1 MIIGNG
7 TEIQSVIYNGVDL
20 DRVIYNGVVVFEK
33 NTFEPEL
40 ELIDFDYYKHKSY
53 YILTGWK
60 GTYQGEPSDM
70 CVIPNSSRIKL
81 RNNEKTITISKKDY
95 LVQISKPFQIK
106 IEAMNFKDTDFEK
119 LNIQIKDNNN

>member
-33 NTFEPEL
+33 NTFDPEID
-40 ELIDFDYYKHKSY
+40 LIDFYYYKNNNGY

-60 GTYQGEPSDM
+60 ETYQGEPSEM
-70 CVIPNSSRIKL
+70 CVVPNYNKIKL
-81 RNNEKTITISKKDY
+81 RDE
-95 LVQISKPFQIK
+95 
-106 IEAMNFKDTDFEK
+106 
-119 LNIQIKDNNN
+119 